1 MDGLL
6 EMAGVKKS
14 YDSRPALAI
23 KELAIERGSVTA
35 FVGPN
40 GSGKTT
46 LMETLAGLLPPDEG
60 AVRVNGKE
68 IYATRGSARDARRR
82 ITLTFQRPVL
92 FRGTVFDNVAYP
104 LKVRRTWGGLSSP
117 PINGSLERLPHSGER
132 VEEAVADALDAI
144 GLAGFEERRHSSLSG
159 GEVQRVAIARAL
171 AARPEVLLLDEPTAS
186 VGREFLPFLMKLIT
200 GLAREKGVTV
210 AFTTHHL
217 GLAIEYSD
225 RVWSMFNGRIIRGT
239 TENLFTVDF
248 HEKAGALVACIRG
261 GVEIELVNKQRV
273 EDARC
278 ISILAEKVRI
288 AEAGHMGRNVFS
300 GTLIALFLEKE
311 TVKATV
317 DIGVRLTAF
326 IPRTAL
332 ADNALALGRT
342 VSVIVPDDAIEV
354 LA

>member
-1 MDGLL
+1 MDGFL

-23 KELAIERGSVTA
+23 NELAIERGSVTA
-35 FVGPN
+35 IVGPN

-60 AVRVNGKE
+60 AVRFNGKE
-68 IYATRGSARDARRR
+68 IYAIRGSARDARRR

-104 LKVRRTWGGLSSP
+104 LKVRGTANR
-117 PINGSLERLPHSGER
+117 ER

-248 HEKAGALVACIRG
+248 HEKAGSLVAGIRG
-261 GVEIELVNKQRV
+261 GVEIELENKQRV

-278 ISILAEKVRI
+278 ISILAEKLRI
-288 AEAGHMGRNVFS
+288 KVSEGPHVDVPAGRNVFS

-342 VSVIVPDDAIEV
+342 VSVIVPNDAIEV